1 MAAIAFST
9 PTTVVAK
16 ATPAGRTQRTVSRA
30 ARPML
35 AGSRAVFYRPA
46 RLVASRQSVR
56 VAAKE
61 GEEFEVPEVVT
72 ETLDKVT
79 AAWDAT
85 DDKPAVISL
94 AGFGVVGLVALA
106 GVLKGIESLPLVSDF
121 LEVVGI
127 SYSLWFTYRYLLFKP
142 DREELKAKLSVI
154 KEDVLGK

>member
-1 MAAIAFST
+1 
-9 PTTVVAK
+9 
-16 ATPAGRTQRTVSRA
+16 
-30 ARPML
+30 
-35 AGSRAVFYRPA
+35 
-46 RLVASRQSVR
+46 
-56 VAAKE
+56 
-61 GEEFEVPEVVT
+61 VVT